1 MLLRTT
7 RGDAE
12 LRAQFEDTSRIPT
25 WSQFS
30 GFDSW
35 SGANVNRDSAGGLP
49 AVAAAIRLKAETV
62 GMIPLHVLRGMDPED
77 REKARDSQ
85 QWRLLHEEP
94 NRHQSPFDFKQDI
107 STSLDSSGNAYVWK
121 TKVLGTVEELEVLD
135 PAIVRPVRDRAGRK
149 MFRVTIGGES
159 RDYSPATILHIRAW
173 TMVPGADAG
182 LSPISYHR
190 HALGSALG
198 LHEFEGRFYRN
209 NAEPGGA
216 LKVPGDVDKDTMELY
231 RDWWEE
237 HHQGLSNSHRIAVL
251 KNGAEFQQIGISL
264 EDAQFI
270 ESKGYSIEEVARIFR
285 ISSPAMLSA
294 YMNGTVPDV
303 RDDFERFLKV
313 DMSPVLTR
321 IESAFR
327 ADRDLFSSSDDLF
340 PEFLADA
347 VMRPDVKTRYDA
359 YRLGRQG
366 GWITPNELRA
376 LENLPAIEGGDELQ
390 QTPVGGAPNAAPTSD
405 EPEES

>member
-7 RGDAE
+7 RGDAQV
-12 LRAQFEDTSRIPT
+12 LFEESTRIPSWT
-25 WSQFS
+25 QAS
-30 GFDSW
+30 GFDTW
-35 SGANVNRDSAGGLP
+35 SGAHVNRDSAGGLP
-49 AVAAAIRLKAETV
+49 AVAAAIRLKAETT
-62 GMIPLHVLRGMDPED
+62 GMIPLHVLRGLEPGD
-77 REKARDSQ
+77 REKARDSW

-107 STSLDSSGNAYVWK
+107 STSLDSAGNAYVWK
-121 TKVLGTVEELEVLD
+121 VKALGEVLELQVLD
-135 PAIVRPVRDRAGRK
+135 PAICHPVRDKANRK
-149 MFRVTIGGES
+149 MFRVTVNGES
-159 RDYSPATILHIRAW
+159 RDYSPSTILHIRAW
-173 TMVPGADAG
+173 TMRPGADSG
-182 LSPISYHR
+182 LSPIAYHR

-198 LHEFEGRFYRN
+198 LHEFEGRFFRN

-216 LKVPGDVDKDTMELY
+216 LKVPGDVDKATMELY

-237 HHQGLSNSHRIAVL
+237 HHQGLSNAHRIAVL

-270 ESKGYSIEEVARIFR
+270 EAKGYSIEEIARIFR

-313 DMSPVLTR
+313 DMAPVLTR

-327 ADRDLFSSSDDLF
+327 ADRDIFPSSMDLF

-366 GWITPNELRA
+366 GWITANELRA
-376 LENLPAIEGGDELQ
+376 KENLPPLDGGDELQ
-390 QTPVGGAPNAAPTSD
+390 QTPVGGAPNISTAS
-405 EPEES
+405 E